1 MKSLI
6 KEIEDKF
13 EELEEANVTANL
25 DGGEGPPKTPHA
37 FSKSEDEDDLDTDHI
52 EVLGYKKSK
61 EKKVNTKKFANEGR
75 MTDYNSPAMIAFRA
89 AKMKREK
96 ELAKPKRRPLYGKQ
110 RRKAEDDLWDI
121 SKELKGLYSDRG
133 HLLIDMEQEAE
144 SEGGPIADRYGDE
157 LNKIED
163 KIQVLIAKR
172 GKLEVRLAES
182 VFIKDKENAKKLESL
197 EKKLEKQINEISY
210 KEYKGDDSRK
220 QHQKINDS
228 IKEINSM
235 MFRLE
240 RIVNQNTKLKTE
252 ADVHSG
258 QYWKSTQK
266 RFGKISE
273 RMLSVARKLKELSA

>member
-61 EKKVNTKKFANEGR
+61 EKKVNT
-75 MTDYNSPAMIAFRA
+75 
-89 AKMKREK
+89 
-96 ELAKPKRRPLYGKQ
+96 
-110 RRKAEDDLWDI
+110 
-121 SKELKGLYSDRG
+121 
-133 HLLIDMEQEAE
+133 
-144 SEGGPIADRYGDE
+144 
-157 LNKIED
+157 
-163 KIQVLIAKR
+163 
-172 GKLEVRLAES
+172 
-182 VFIKDKENAKKLESL
+182 KKLESL